1 MKGFENMKKFIV
13 DDSFWNLLPDINI
26 AVLVLKNVN
35 ERKTLDSNEAKEI
48 EKLLEGANEI
58 AKKYLTSDV
67 ISENEVVKRWRETY
81 QKFPTKKGA
90 RCSIEALLKRVLH
103 DKPVTSILPSVD
115 ITNSISLKY
124 AFPIGA
130 EDLDKIKGDLHL
142 GAMQGG
148 EEFYPIGDDKMD
160 PPLSGEVAY
169 YDEKG
174 AVCRCFNW
182 RDGKRTQISD
192 DTTTEFIAMECVEP
206 ERIEELVEA
215 LNELSELMKKYLDCE
230 IVVKEIVN
238 KDNKEL
244 VLE

>member
-1 MKGFENMKKFIV
+1 MKKFIV
-13 DDSFWNLLPDINI
+13 DEKFWELLPDVQI

-35 ERKTLDSNEAKEI
+35 ERKTLDSDE
-48 EKLLEGANEI
+48 ANEI
-58 AKKYLTSDV
+58 ESLLKESNETAKKYLTSDV

-103 DKPVTSILPSVD
+103 EKPVTSILPSVD

-142 GAMQGG
+142 GTMKGDEQ
-148 EEFYPIGDDKMD
+148 FYPIGDEKMD
-160 PPLSGEVAY
+160 PPLPGEIAY
-169 YDEKG
+169 YDEEG

-182 RDGKRTQISD
+182 RDGKRTQITD
-192 DTTTEFIAMECVEP
+192 DTTTEFIAMECVEK
-206 ERIEELVEA
+206 ERVEELKNA
-215 LNELSELMKKYLDCE
+215 LEELSELMKKYLDCE
-230 IVVKEIVN
+230 IVVKEILN

-244 VLE
+244 VIE

>member
-1 MKGFENMKKFIV
+1 MKKFIV
-13 DDSFWNLLPDINI
+13 DDSFFNLLPDIQI

-35 ERKTLDSNEAKEI
+35 ETKKLGKDDEKEI
-48 EKLLEGANEI
+48 EGLLKESNEI

-130 EDLDKIKGDLHL
+130 EDLDKIKGDLRL
-142 GAMQGG
+142 GTMNGD
-148 EEFYPIGDDKMD
+148 EEFYPIGEEKME
-160 PPLSGEVAY
+160 PPLPGEIAY
-169 YDEKG
+169 YDEEG

-182 RDGKRTQISD
+182 RDGKRTQIND

-206 ERIEELVEA
+206 ERVEELKKA
-215 LNELSELMKKYLDCE
+215 LDELSTLMTKYLDCE
-230 IVVKEIVN
+230 IVVKEILN
-238 KDNKEL
+238 KDNKEI
-244 VLE
+244 VIEN